1 MPPQIE
7 QLMHLAVPPVWE
19 IRPSKQQ
26 IGRTVTSVKQ
36 DEISDAMRECMGK
49 IVEKCARKCPSIS
62 LSPVTSTGGTLRV
75 GTGSWSF
82 VRVAPRLCDLLKSE
96 IKNL

>member
-1 MPPQIE
+1 
-7 QLMHLAVPPVWE
+7 MHLAVPPVWE

-26 IGRTVTSVKQ
+26 IGGTVTSVKQ

-49 IVEKCARKCPSIS
+49 KVEKCGRKCPSVS
-62 LSPVTSTGGTLRV
+62 LSPVTSTRGTVRD
-75 GTGSWSF
+75 GTGSCSI
-82 VRVAPRLCDLLKSE
+82 VRVTPQLCDLLKSE

>member
-1 MPPQIE
+1 MRPQIE

-36 DEISDAMRECMGK
+36 DEISDALRECMGK

-62 LSPVTSTGGTLRV
+62 LSPRYRHEGGSQRRDGQLV
-75 GTGSWSF
+75 
-82 VRVAPRLCDLLKSE
+82 VRQAGATAL
-96 IKNL
+96 